1 MNKKKGFTLIELLV
15 VIAIIGLLL
24 SILLP
29 GLRKAKKQARR
40 VVCQANLRQ
49 WGTLFGLYTQDNDN
63 KFYRAWTSPVRGHEW
78 VGAMAPY
85 YQDPKMNFCPD
96 AVKIADGGTSV
107 KNITAPNQA
116 WGRFPED
123 DSRTG
128 YANMAGSYGIND
140 WVGDPTEGF
149 VFGEVGDYWKTP
161 LSKGAGY
168 APLFLDARWLGGM
181 PMDTDTPPT
190 KPNGDPKDDNGTDM
204 IRRYCID
211 RHSGEINTVFV
222 DFHVDRVAV
231 KDLWDLK
238 WHQNFIRGNYRDEWP
253 DWMKK

>member
-24 SILLP
+24 AILLP

-49 WGTLFGLYTQDNDN
+49 WGTLFGMYTQDNDD
-63 KFYRAWTSPVRGHEW
+63 KFYRAWTSPARGHEW

-96 AVKIADGGTSV
+96 AVKIMGENASG
-107 KNITAPNQA
+107 ITPIEPDEA
-116 WGRFPED
+116 WGRFPD
-123 DSRTG
+123 TDTRTG

-140 WVGDPTEGF
+140 WVGDPTNGF
-149 VFGEVGDYWKTP
+149 VFGQESDYWKSP
-161 LSKGAGY
+161 LQKGSGY
-168 APLFLDARWLGGM
+168 APLFLDASWLGGM

-190 KPNGDPKDDNGTDM
+190 NPNGTGGTGM
-204 IRRYCID
+204 MGRYCID